1 MAIVDIYLRT
11 PAQHSKLTTMDQN
24 RVRTNSGTLDRLLGS
39 LPASEKHTV
48 TLSGAAPAALT
59 YLLDRIRT
67 KPKAREL
74 HIKVHD
80 QPFAKAVA
88 IYEAAEVLDIRPPQ
102 PHIAGFVVGYLSHNK
117 ITPDDMLVVHKC
129 FYDRRETYN
138 AWRVMVHQI
147 AWYMGTSKYTAEEA
161 IDLKA
166 AATPHPELVDAVD
179 QKIDEL
185 FPHKRE
191 FAERLAAAE
200 AEAEAERGGLS
211 RDTRGRERCK
221 DGFTESCH

>member
-11 PAQHSKLTTMDQN
+11 PTQDGKLTTMDQN
-24 RVRTNSGTLDRLLGS
+24 RVRANSGTLDRLLGS

-48 TLSGAAPAALT
+48 TLQGAAPAALT
-59 YLLDRIRT
+59 YLFDRIRT
-67 KPKAREL
+67 KPKSKEL

-117 ITPDDMLVVHKC
+117 LTPDDMLVVHKC

-138 AWRVMVHQI
+138 AWRVMVHQV
-147 AWYMGTSKYTAEEA
+147 AWCISTSKYTAEEA
-161 IDLKA
+161 LELKGA
-166 AATPHPELVDAVD
+166 AMQYPELVDAVD
-179 QKIDEL
+179 QKVDEL
-185 FPHKRE
+185 FPHRRE
-191 FAERLAAAE
+191 AAERLAAAE
-200 AEAEAERGGLS
+200 AEAEAERGKLEAGYQRL
-211 RDTRGRERCK
+211 
-221 DGFTESCH
+221 